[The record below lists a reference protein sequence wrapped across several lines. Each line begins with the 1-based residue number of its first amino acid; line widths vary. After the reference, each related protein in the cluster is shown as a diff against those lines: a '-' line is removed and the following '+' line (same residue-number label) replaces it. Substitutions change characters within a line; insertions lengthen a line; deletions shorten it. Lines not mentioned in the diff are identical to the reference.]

1 MSAHRISFVQQRF
14 QQETEQRQAFLQAY
28 CRRLAG
34 SAWDAEDL
42 MQETLMKV
50 YRSLKR
56 CEARP
61 ITRTYL
67 CRIAHH
73 AWIDMVRRRKGG
85 WEPLEEEAVANASRP
100 DAAEVREA
108 LELLADQLPARQ
120 AVIVLMMDVFD
131 FTARETA
138 ERLEATEGAVQ
149 AALHRARVKLQ
160 WVAAQSK
167 QTAGHDST
175 ERGAASSSARR
186 QARPLAIADLLQ
198 SFLHAF
204 QHGEPEAIVQ
214 AYHAL
219 SQSGVSVR
227 KTERK
232 AGVLRLYFR
241 DPDGHLLMVTSQP

>member
-1 MSAHRISFVQQRF
+1 MPAHSNFFVQQRF
-14 QQETEQRQAFLQAY
+14 QQETEQRQAFLRAY
-28 CRRLAG
+28 CRKLAG
-34 SAWDAEDL
+34 SPWDAEDL
-42 MQETLMKV
+42 MQETLIKV

-67 CRIAHH
+67 CRIANH
-73 AWIDMVRRRKGG
+73 AWIDMVRRRKSG
-85 WEPLEEEAVANASRP
+85 WEPLEEEAVANATPP

-131 FTARETA
+131 YTARETA

-149 AALHRARVKLQ
+149 AALHRARAKLK
-160 WVAAQSK
+160 WIAAQSK
-167 QTAGHDST
+167 QTADRLATGRS
-175 ERGAASSSARR
+175 AAPLSAGNR
-186 QARPLAIADLLQ
+186 ARPLGLADLLQ

-204 QHGEPEAIVQ
+204 QHGESEAIVQ

-219 SQSGVSVR
+219 SQSGISVR
-227 KTERK
+227 KTERQ

-241 DPDGHLLMVTSQP
+241 DPDGHLLMVTSQA